1 MLSDAEQLTAAG
13 LALFGEHWINPLATA
28 LGVQERTMRRE
39 WLSGRARVPQGVWR
53 DLAAIVAA
61 KTDALEVVGTAL
73 AERLET

>member
-39 WLSGRARVPQGVWR
+39 WLSGRARVPEGVWR
-53 DLAAIVAA
+53 DLATIVAA
-61 KTDALEVVGTAL
+61 KHDALELVAQAL